1 MTLLDSIMEELGN
14 RQSATAIPAIPAI
27 LPASRSP
34 EIAKIAE
41 IAVATSENR
50 ENGAF
55 PDGLNPATLTADLP
69 DDPTLR
75 SEVHRLL
82 DRADELDRAGDEVG
96 MVRILDDIRRTIQNA
111 TPAQEAE
118 EAPRTDRV
126 GKDEVTAATTPYN
139 APNAKAG
146 DNAGNADPV
155 PVRGAGPAITPPSD
169 HADVVSERAAILEGD
184 AGMTRPTAEREA
196 VAAVGPCF
204 VCGGGRFWVSR
215 WGV

>member
-1 MTLLDSIMEELGN
+1 MTTAELLTTIQAAGITFTVERGGLRCKPKPTGELLELIRAHKAELMALSI
-14 RQSATAIPAIPAI
+14 
-27 LPASRSP
+27 
-34 EIAKIAE
+34 
-41 IAVATSENR
+41 
-50 ENGAF
+50 
-55 PDGLNPATLTADLP
+55 ATLTANLP

-126 GKDEVTAATTPYN
+126 GKDEVTAATAPYN

-146 DNAGNADPV
+146 SNAGNADPV
-155 PVRGAGPAITPPSD
+155 PVRAG
-169 HADVVSERAAILEGD
+169 E
-184 AGMTRPTAEREA
+184 
-196 VAAVGPCF
+196 VA
-204 VCGGGRFWVSR
+204 RL
-215 WGV
+215 